1 MPIFEYKA
9 MTTAGGTKA
18 GIVDADSPKD
28 ARAKLRR
35 DNLLV
40 TSIKEAKSARGKSVL
55 SQLRNLQGVS
65 APNKKRNEQVAAVT
79 RQMASLLA
87 SGIPLAEALR
97 AVIEQAPDRQLESV
111 FRDIRE
117 KVTQGMNFG
126 EAVATHPAYFAE
138 LYSAMV
144 KAGEASGALDKVLL
158 KLADYLQTQA
168 RLRNRVGAAMI
179 YPLIMIA
186 VGIIVV
192 AILIA
197 FVVPKITQ
205 MMRSRGQDLPLPTR
219 ILISISDFTRANWFW
234 IAIGIIAL
242 SLAFNWFTR
251 LPNGRLLWDRFKLKV
266 PVFGDLM
273 LKQAVARF
281 STTFSTLLR
290 SGVPAIQ
297 AIQVTKDT
305 LDNRVLTNAL
315 QKVHDHIV
323 EGADI
328 ATPIRVSGVFPPVV
342 SYMIAV
348 GEQAGNLEEVLDQ
361 VAENYDEEVE
371 IATQKMTAVIEP
383 LIIVFLA
390 IIVAGIIMA
399 IVLPLMQLQKAS

>member
-9 MTTAGGTKA
+9 MKTDGGSQA

-35 DNLLV
+35 DKLLV
-40 TSIKEAKSARGKSVL
+40 TSLKETKSSRGPSLSAK
-55 SQLRNLQGVS
+55 LRSFQGVS
-65 APNKKRNEQVAAVT
+65 APNRKRNEQVAAVT

-97 AVIEQAPDRQLESV
+97 AVIEQAPDRQMESV
-111 FRDIRE
+111 FRNMRE
-117 KVTQGMNFG
+117 RVTQGMSFG
-126 EAVATHPAYFAE
+126 DAIAMHPAYFTE
-138 LYSAMV
+138 LFSAMV
-144 KAGEASGALDKVLL
+144 KAGETSGALDKVLL

-179 YPLIMIA
+179 YPMIMVF

-192 AILIA
+192 AVLIT
-197 FVVPKITQ
+197 FVVPKISQ
-205 MMRSRGQDLPLPTR
+205 MMRSRGEELPTPTKILIAVSDFCQAYWLPLAIGV
-219 ILISISDFTRANWFW
+219 ILI
-234 IAIGIIAL
+234 

-251 LPNGRLLWDRFKLKV
+251 IPKGRLLWDAFKLKM

-273 LKQAVARF
+273 VKQAVGRF
-281 STTFSTLLR
+281 ATTFSTLMR
-290 SGVPAIQ
+290 SGVPAIT

-305 LDNRVLTNAL
+305 LDNRVLSNAL
-315 QKVHDHIV
+315 QTVHDHIV

-348 GEQAGNLEEVLDQ
+348 GEQAGNLEDVLDQ
-361 VAENYDEEVE
+361 ISENYEEEVE
-371 IATQKMTAVIEP
+371 IATQKLTAVIEP
-383 LIIVFLA
+383 LIIVCLAVVVAA
-390 IIVAGIIMA
+390 IILS
-399 IVLPLMQLQKAS
+399 IVLPLLQLQKVQ